1 MPRWWLAGAALSF
14 LTGTASAE
22 TSGSYVHAE
31 TSVPL
36 PPIVSLAKPDLTQM
50 ASLESRN
57 LADTVYGYNLGN
69 GFKTEIEGVTTRAP
83 SEHFANLPA
92 GGGIV
97 ATSVMLNGMY
107 EFSDGAWHMSPY
119 VGAGFGMVEANAR
132 APLANNGAWVGA
144 YQVRGGVSLGFT
156 ERLIASLE
164 YRWAIASSPL
174 FSLANIEVSRHSLFM
189 GLRYMVPAA
198 GIEPATP

>member
-1 MPRWWLAGAALSF
+1 MGAALSF

-36 PPIVSLAKPDLTQM
+36 PPIVSLAKPEFPQL

-57 LADTVYGYNLGN
+57 LAGTVHGYNLGN
-69 GFKTEIEGVTTRAP
+69 GFKTEIEEVATGAP

-97 ATSVMLNGMY
+97 ATSVMLDGMY
-107 EFSDGAWHMSPY
+107 EFSDGAWHMIPY
-119 VGAGFGMVEANAR
+119 VGAGFGMVEANTR

-144 YQVRGGVSLGFT
+144 YQVRGGISFGFT

-174 FSLANIEVSRHSLFM
+174 FSLANIEVSRHSLVM
-189 GLRYMVPAA
+189 GVHYRY
-198 GIEPATP
+198 

>member
-1 MPRWWLAGAALSF
+1 MLQDHGIVIGTKSMRRWWLAGAALSF

-22 TSGSYVHAE
+22 ISGSYVHAE
-31 TSVPL
+31 TSVLL
-36 PPIVSLAKPDLTQM
+36 PPIVSLAQPDLTQM

-57 LADTVYGYNLGN
+57 SFGTAYGYNLGN
-69 GFKTEIEGVTTRAP
+69 GFKTEIEEVATGAP

-119 VGAGFGMVEANAR
+119 VGAGLAMVEANAR

-144 YQVRGGVSLGFT
+144 YQVRGGVP
-156 ERLIASLE
+156 
-164 YRWAIASSPL
+164 YAIAKSAIFCS
-174 FSLANIEVSRHSLFM
+174 FSRRIF
-189 GLRYMVPAA
+189 AA
-198 GIEPATP
+198 CS